1 MGLKWLV
8 IKFFGVGGRGGVQPF
23 SFFPGFLFLIFV
35 MEDFSFD
42 EREVSPFFNLEKIGK
57 VKFKFDDD
65 GLVLLSTV
73 PLSSLLYFCS
83 LFLSKLACP
92 RAAGTFELSLSESG
106 IDVQVFLLAN

>member
-65 GLVLLSTV
+65 SLVLLSIL
-73 PLSSLLYFCS
+73 LSSLYFCS

-92 RAAGTFELSLSESG
+92 RAAGKGKIYSF
-106 IDVQVFLLAN
+106 AHC